1 MSLWA
6 PLSPPALPPRQMPD
20 LRLAASQMTGAARR
34 ALQAALPLTY
44 CRGRA
49 RRAATLWG
57 WRREA
62 VAVGWAAHRTGML
75 CLGAQAAG
83 RGRKRWEEQAPEAA
97 AARRQP
103 RRGARRARLRAAR
116 PRPLGQR
123 GGRQGAPRSHGPHP
137 APGRR
142 GSTGGARAGAQGSP
156 PRRSQ
161 RARQPRPS
169 WTLEQKAPP
178 GEDAE
183 PVQRGRLDGQAP
195 VQMGAVARGGHTRGA
210 HQARAQALGCQET
223 ESPWGSVDADPA
235 PR

>member
-97 AARRQP
+97 AAR
-103 RRGARRARLRAAR
+103 
-116 PRPLGQR
+116 
-123 GGRQGAPRSHGPHP
+123 RQGAPRSHGPHP